1 MRLSVIHLLSAS
13 VVCVLFSCGRDTA
26 QAPDPPKF
34 VQEQQ
39 KKVAEFKTKRGLD
52 EKAEPASVNERLTAE
67 LRRVR
72 AAVTQYSESSKSLPW
87 RAGQVPT
94 DQWNP
99 FAFSKLP
106 ANPLSPDRNRTKIV
120 EVTRKGATGSE
131 ADPNEAGWVWNSADG
146 KLFAA
151 GSDE

>member
-1 MRLSVIHLLSAS
+1 MRTYSLVFLNVGFACILA
-13 VVCVLFSCGRDTA
+13 SCGKETA
-26 QAPDPPKF
+26 QAPEPPKF

-39 KKVAEFKTKRGLD
+39 KKVAEFKSKRGLD
-52 EKAEPASVNERLTAE
+52 EKPESTSVNDRLAAE

-72 AAVTQYSESSKSLPW
+72 AAVTQYSESSRSLPW
-87 RAGQVPT
+87 KPGQALT

-99 FAFSKLP
+99 FGFSKLP
-106 ANPLSPDRNRTKIV
+106 ANPLSPDRNQTKII

>member
-1 MRLSVIHLLSAS
+1 MRARFIYLLSTGVAC
-13 VVCVLFSCGRDTA
+13 VVFSCGKETA
-26 QAPDPPKF
+26 QAPEPPKF

-39 KKVAEFKTKRGLD
+39 KKVAEFKSKRGLEETTD
-52 EKAEPASVNERLTAE
+52 STSVNDRLAAE

-72 AAVTQYSESSKSLPW
+72 AAVAHYSESSKSLPW
-87 RAGQVPT
+87 KPGQAPT

-99 FAFSKLP
+99 FGFSKLP
-106 ANPLSPDRNRTKIV
+106 VNPLSPDRNRTKIV
-120 EVTRKGATGSE
+120 EITRKGATGSE